1 MNYETNSQE
10 DLKEAKN
17 KPDEH
22 AYFIHKYIYI
32 HIYVCERE
40 GDAYQKR
47 KRGQR

>member
-17 KPDEH
+17 KPEEH
-22 AYFIHKYIYI
+22 AYFTHNYIYI
-32 HIYVCERE
+32 YIDKCVGE